1 MTKHLNSSIML
12 DTKAVKEATFGDIL
26 IIDFKKEI
34 PYTKISDTSQF
45 KELGVTLE
53 DKIYK
58 KVLDIFSQDNR
69 IDKVS
74 VFGVNLVVDKT
85 AEVKEVQKEVQKEV
99 KEVASSES
107 EKPEEKIIK
116 TTPEQVKLMEKLEE
130 VWSENKGYYFVLT
143 SEFDEE
149 LSKTVIQWAL
159 SKGLKPAY
167 CTGKETDAT
176 KAIEF
181 FTSLNNGAIPFATQ
195 KVDDNLDAKMIGL
208 MATDTPGRDKWE
220 WKEPAGAVVSGFS
233 LTDVDKLEEAG
244 INTIQEEREGV
255 LGLFPG
261 KCANGEFIDI
271 EWGRDNMQYDIET
284 AFIRRQKS
292 PFKIYHPG
300 VDPRGVVQIEGVIN
314 EVIRDYASD
323 FREFIARDENN
334 KPLATIN
341 VKTEYTQQDIS
352 ARIFEVS
359 WVAIPSGSASF
370 GDIKG
375 LLTFDKTKVGVS
387 E

>member
-45 KELGVTLE
+45 KELDVTLE

-74 VFGVNLVVDKT
+74 VFGVNLAVAKT
-85 AEVKEVQKEVQKEV
+85 AEVKEVQKEVKEV
-99 KEVASSES
+99 VSSES

-181 FTSLNNGAIPFATQ
+181 FMSLNNGTIAFATQ
-195 KVDDNLDAKMIGL
+195 KDDDNLDAKMIGL

-233 LTDVDKLEEAG
+233 LTDVEKLEDAG

-323 FREFIARDENN
+323 FREFIASDENG

-341 VKTEYTQQDIS
+341 VKTKYTQQDIS

-359 WVAIPSGSASF
+359 WVAIPSGSASY